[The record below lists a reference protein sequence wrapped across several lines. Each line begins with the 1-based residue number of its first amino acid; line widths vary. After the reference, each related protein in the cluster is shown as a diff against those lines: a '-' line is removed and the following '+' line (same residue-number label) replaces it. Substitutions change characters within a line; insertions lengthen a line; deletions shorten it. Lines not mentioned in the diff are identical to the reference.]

1 MNITNLPEDIKTLTR
16 SYAGLRSSDGRPHV
30 SDDLLARMK
39 NVSTEEAWG
48 VCTPI
53 IIVTSSSAALCRPTP
68 EPSW

>member
-39 NVSTEEAWG
+39 MCPPKKPGEFA
-48 VCTPI
+48 
-53 IIVTSSSAALCRPTP
+53 RP
-68 EPSW
+68 

>member
-39 NVSTEEAWG
+39 SLERSHMCRNVTESTG
-48 VCTPI
+48 R
-53 IIVTSSSAALCRPTP
+53 L
-68 EPSW
+68 